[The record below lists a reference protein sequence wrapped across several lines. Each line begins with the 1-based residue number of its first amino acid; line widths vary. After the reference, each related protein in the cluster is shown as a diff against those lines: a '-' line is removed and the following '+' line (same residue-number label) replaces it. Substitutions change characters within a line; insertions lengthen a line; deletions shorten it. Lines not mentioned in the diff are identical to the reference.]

1 MKNLTLE
8 KRIKNMR
15 RGERFEVVGKNARN
29 QVQRVILFL
38 KRLDLLTCEDIK
50 TRELETDKFE
60 VYAL

>member
-50 TRELETDKFE
+50 TRELQPDKFE